1 MEIQQGV
8 QTKQTSVIDD
18 KQIPKNKKMTLLL
31 FSGEYDKALAGLILA
46 NSGREM
52 GMDVTLFFA
61 FWGLFL
67 VRDPDK
73 MTLEDKS
80 LYEQMFGL
88 VTPKGIEDLPL
99 SRMNMAG
106 FGKAMLK
113 EMMEDDDTPP
123 LTAFLNGARKKGV
136 KFYGCKLSVDVM
148 GFKKEELLPE
158 VQIVTATDFLEEA
171 MESQIQLFI

>member
-1 MEIQQGV
+1 
-8 QTKQTSVIDD
+8 
-18 KQIPKNKKMTLLL
+18 MTLLM

-52 GMDVTLFFA
+52 GMDVTMFFA
-61 FWGLFL
+61 FWGLCL
-67 VRDPDK
+67 VRDPEK

-80 LYEQMFGL
+80 LYEQMFGM

-106 FGKAMLK
+106 LGKAMLK
-113 EMMEDDDTPP
+113 EMMEDEDTPP

-136 KFYGCKLSVDVM
+136 QFYGCKLSVDIM

-158 VQIVTATDFLEEA
+158 VQIITAADFLQEA